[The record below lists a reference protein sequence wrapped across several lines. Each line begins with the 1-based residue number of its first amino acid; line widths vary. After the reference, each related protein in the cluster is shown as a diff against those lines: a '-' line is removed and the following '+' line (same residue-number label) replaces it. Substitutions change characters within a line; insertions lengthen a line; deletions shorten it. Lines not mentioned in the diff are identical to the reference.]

1 MTMEAATALSTLV
14 SLAGIFFMLN
24 RLRAVAVDHFRHR
37 ICALR
42 DDLFDRAA
50 AGAIAF
56 GHPAYGMLRRTMNGF
71 LRWGERIRLLDVVLL
86 PAFTRHGD
94 RVADNRFDARWMR
107 AVADLSERDRAW
119 LESYRNRIG
128 RVVMGFLIV
137 GSPVFAVTLV
147 IPLFLRVFRVA
158 VVALM
163 ERQAFEFGSND
174 AAVSSLRT
182 SPATSLS

>member
-1 MTMEAATALSTLV
+1 MEAAIALSTLV
-14 SLAGIFFMLN
+14 SAAGILFVLN

-37 ICALR
+37 IFALR

-56 GHPAYGMLRRTMNGF
+56 GHPAYGMWRRTMNGF

-86 PAFTRHGD
+86 PRFTRPEG
-94 RVADNRFDARWMR
+94 RVAENRFDARWKG
-107 AVADLSERDRAW
+107 AVAELPARDREW
-119 LESYRNRIG
+119 LESYRNRMR

-147 IPLFLRVFRVA
+147 IPLCLRVFRVT

-174 AAVSSLRT
+174 EAASSLRT
-182 SPATSLS
+182 SPATSPA